1 MSWPAAVQT
10 LKASFFFFFAQKTKT
25 KNKRNPQTGKQTN
38 KNPPKPHIKNGRLFI
53 TIIKVI
59 KTYKTLFFNIYT
71 QYKAEAP
78 LTFLS
83 KFVCMKTPPLQQ
95 QFGGCEYMYT

>member
-1 MSWPAAVQT
+1 MAG
-10 LKASFFFFFAQKTKT
+10 F
-25 KNKRNPQTGKQTN
+25 
-38 KNPPKPHIKNGRLFI
+38 FI

-83 KFVCMKTPPLQQ
+83 KFTFV
-95 QFGGCEYMYT
+95 